1 MLKNY
6 LIIVDG
12 LKVGIMELTPEDVK
26 ILLSDN
32 DIKIMEV

>member
-1 MLKNY
+1 MTKNY

-12 LKVGIMELTPEDVK
+12 LKVGIMELSPDDVK
-26 ILLSDN
+26 ALASDE

>member
-26 ILLSDN
+26 ILESDN
-32 DIKIMEV
+32 DIKVMEV